1 MSTTSPS
8 LDIPPPAYGPTTD
21 SADDLGLSLVAQP
34 STQELLVTLVPPA
47 RPKPIS
53 EKKPGRRAPV
63 DLCLV
68 IDVSSSMSVEAP
80 VPGEKDKN
88 ETAGLSVLDVV
99 KHATRTIIESM
110 EDDDRIA
117 IVTFSDAS
125 EVVVPLTYMTKGNR
139 MSVWNQVDRLYVKS
153 RTNLWDGLK
162 AGIDLITTPSSE
174 PSSSSAEAK
183 KALPPLLP
191 TTSKRSSFLSLI
203 GLGKKKQPIASSS
216 MINNTQSKSDA
227 KTVLSY
233 NSSPN
238 ASSRRLRSVFVL
250 TDGQPNIVPLE
261 GHIPALKS
269 YLDALP
275 SDAPKFTIS
284 AFGFGYQLN
293 SQLLDGIAGIGQGTY
308 GFVPDSGMVGTVFI
322 HAVSN
327 LMSTWSTNCFL
338 YVEVE
343 GQDPKDNIDIDVP
356 GSLPTTYS
364 SWGARV
370 QVGDIQYGQCR
381 DIIFKL
387 PAECFDPDSPYRVNI
402 TACHSPHT
410 LQSSEPVVR
419 IRDILTPAH
428 TVDSSM
434 QVQHEAYRLAF
445 VQAIARLF
453 DQQPE
458 KNAGPPVDGST
469 FEKSLTSHMNNPM
482 LKDYEPSIALT
493 SDITSEVVL
502 GLGPEHWSK
511 WGAHYLPSLARS
523 HQLQRCTNFK
533 DEGLQI
539 YGRHSELFVSTRDRI
554 DSLFD
559 SLPPPTPAL
568 KDRPIYRY
576 GSSMPAKFVPVSSM
590 SKFRSKGGPCF
601 AGWCRVDIGH
611 GRYAKLSDLRRGAVV
626 RTPTGT
632 AQVAAVLRT
641 TCPGGIV
648 DLCAIGELAVT
659 PWHPV
664 MHDGVWMF
672 PADVCKPRPTICE
685 AVYSILLEPLQSPES
700 HSIFIEGTWC
710 VTLGH
715 GCTDPVRAHEF
726 LGDYGKVV
734 HALSKMEGYCS
745 DEGIIESSGVLRSP
759 ASGRVCGFKDMYA

>member
-1 MSTTSPS
+1 MTSPS
-8 LDIPPPAYGPTTD
+8 LDIPPPAYDPTIN
-21 SADDLGLSLVAQP
+21 SFDDVGLSLVAQP
-34 STQELLVTLVPPA
+34 STRELLVTLVPPA

-53 EKKPGRRAPV
+53 EKQPGRRAPV

-68 IDVSSSMSVEAP
+68 IDVSSSMGVEAP

-110 EDDDRIA
+110 KEDDRIA
-117 IVTFSDAS
+117 IVTFSEAS
-125 EVVVPLTYMTKGNR
+125 EVVVPLTYMTKGNQTT
-139 MSVWNQVDRLYVKS
+139 VWNKVDRLYVK
-153 RTNLWDGLK
+153 RNTNLWAGLK
-162 AGIDLITTPSSE
+162 AGMDLVTALDPE
-174 PSSSSAEAK
+174 PASSSAAVQ
-183 KALPPLLP
+183 KAVPPP
-191 TTSKRSSFLSLI
+191 PPATHTSKRSSFLSLI
-203 GLGKKKQPIASSS
+203 GLSKKKQPIASTSVENKTALSS
-216 MINNTQSKSDA
+216 KPIPHPSD
-227 KTVLSY
+227 
-233 NSSPN
+233 
-238 ASSRRLRSVFVL
+238 RRLRSVFIL
-250 TDGQPNIVPLE
+250 TDGQPNVEPSG

-284 AFGFGYQLN
+284 TFGFGHILK
-293 SQLLDGIAGIGQGTY
+293 SMLLSDIASIGQGTY

-327 LMSTWSTNCFL
+327 LMSTWTTNCFL
-338 YVEVE
+338 YVEVV
-343 GQDPKDNIDIDVP
+343 GQDPKEYIDIDVP
-356 GSLPTTYS
+356 GFLPTTYS

-370 QVGDIQYGQCR
+370 QVGDIQYGQSR
-381 DIIFKL
+381 DVIFKL
-387 PAECFDPDSPYRVNI
+387 PVECFDLESPYRVNI
-402 TACHSPHT
+402 TACHSPRT
-410 LQSSEPVVR
+410 LHSSEPISR

-428 TVDSSM
+428 TVDSSV

-445 VQAIARLF
+445 VQAIAQIF
-453 DQQPE
+453 AQKIE
-458 KNAGPPVDGST
+458 KNAGPPIDGPT
-469 FEKSLTSHMNNPM
+469 FEKSLANHMNNPV
-482 LKDYEPSIALT
+482 LKDHEPSIALT
-493 SDITSEVVL
+493 ADITSQVVM
-502 GLGPEHWSK
+502 GLGTEHWRK

-533 DEGLQI
+533 DEGLQV

-568 KDRPIYRY
+568 KDRHFYRY
-576 GSSMPAKFVPVSSM
+576 GSSTPATFVPVSSM
-590 SKFRSKGGPCF
+590 SKFRSKGAPCF
-601 AGWCRVDIGH
+601 AGWCRVDIGQ
-611 GRYAKLSDLRRGAVV
+611 GRFVKVSDLRRGTEV

-641 TCPGGIV
+641 ACPGGII

-664 MHDGVWMF
+664 MHDSVWVF
-672 PADVCKPRPTICE
+672 PADICEPRPIICE
-685 AVYSILLEPLQSPES
+685 AVYSILLKPLKSTES

-734 HALSKMEGYCS
+734 QALSKMGGYYS
-745 DEGIIESSGVLRSP
+745 DEGIIESSGVLRNGS
-759 ASGRVCGFKDMYA
+759 SGRVCGFKDM